1 MSETSTPA
9 GAAPERAP
17 ASRRELIIAAR
28 TLAEGLPY
36 LQRYAGRVVVVKFG
50 GHAMGDAKAM
60 ADFARDMALMKLA
73 GVHPVV
79 VHGGGPQINE
89 MLKRLEIKTETVAGM
104 RVTDSA
110 VVEVVEMVLAG
121 KINKEIAAAINAAG
135 AKSAGLSGK
144 DARLIV
150 AEKMFQ
156 KIKDPESNI
165 ERVLDIGLV
174 GNPVEVNPEILNV
187 LIGAGFIPVVAPVGV
202 GRDGETYNINADL
215 AAGAIA
221 AAMNAERLF
230 LLTDVPGVK
239 GADGQL
245 LANLT
250 REEAEDLIS
259 TGVISGGMIPKV
271 RTALNA
277 LDLGVKAVA
286 ILDGRAPH
294 AALLELFTPTGGGTL
309 IRKV

>member
-1 MSETSTPA
+1 
-9 GAAPERAP
+9 
-17 ASRRELIIAAR
+17 
-28 TLAEGLPY
+28 
-36 LQRYAGRVVVVKFG
+36 
-50 GHAMGDAKAM
+50 
-60 ADFARDMALMKLA
+60 
-73 GVHPVV
+73 
-79 VHGGGPQINE
+79 
-89 MLKRLEIKTETVAGM
+89 
-104 RVTDSA
+104 
-110 VVEVVEMVLAG
+110 
-121 KINKEIAAAINAAG
+121 
-135 AKSAGLSGK
+135 
-144 DARLIV
+144 
-150 AEKMFQ
+150 MFQ

>member
-1 MSETSTPA
+1 MPQTPA
-9 GAAPERAP
+9 SASERPP
-17 ASRRELIIAAR
+17 ASRRELMIAAR

-89 MLKRLEIKTETVAGM
+89 MLKRLNIQTETVAGM
-104 RVTDSA
+104 RVTDA
-110 VVEVVEMVLAG
+110 ATVEVVEMVLAG
-121 KINKEIAAAINAAG
+121 KINKEIAAAISAAG
-135 AKSAGLSGK
+135 AKSVGLAGK
-144 DARLIV
+144 DNRLIV

-156 KIKDPESNI
+156 KARDPESNI

-174 GNPVEVNPEILNV
+174 GNPVEVNPEILQV

-202 GRDGETYNINADL
+202 GREGETYNVNADL

-239 GADGQL
+239 GADGEL

-250 REEAEDLIS
+250 REETEDLIAR
-259 TGVISGGMIPKV
+259 GVISGGMIPKV

-286 ILDGRAPH
+286 ILDGRTPH